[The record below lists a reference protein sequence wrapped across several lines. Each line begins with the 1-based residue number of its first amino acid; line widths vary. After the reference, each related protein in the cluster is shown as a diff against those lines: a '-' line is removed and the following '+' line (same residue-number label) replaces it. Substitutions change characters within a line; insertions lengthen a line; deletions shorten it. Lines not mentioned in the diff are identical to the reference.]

1 MKNVL
6 LIKIDILFIEVIIRK
21 FAMPSFMLKNLI
33 FIQII
38 IFLLVAC
45 SQNEM
50 AKSPQNTEKRTE
62 KQKAMEQIVEKRGVN
77 LPSDSTLI
85 EDGGI
90 LSLENI
96 FGFDPKD
103 NYAINSILFS
113 VALDKIDFMPLAS
126 VDANSGVIVTDW
138 YSFDQ
143 GKTRIKINLRVINEE
158 MQNESLTVSLF
169 KQTFENN
176 NWVDI
181 GKDEQQAAKIKNSIL
196 STARDLKIASEL

>member
-1 MKNVL
+1 
-6 LIKIDILFIEVIIRK
+6 
-21 FAMPSFMLKNLI
+21 MLKNLI

-45 SQNEM
+45 SQNEI

-176 NWVDI
+176 NWVDK
-181 GKDEQQAAKIKNSIL
+181 GKDDQQAAKIKNSIL

>member
-1 MKNVL
+1 M
-6 LIKIDILFIEVIIRK
+6 
-21 FAMPSFMLKNLI
+21 
-33 FIQII
+33 
-38 IFLLVAC
+38 
-45 SQNEM
+45 
-50 AKSPQNTEKRTE
+50 
-62 KQKAMEQIVEKRGVN
+62 
-77 LPSDSTLI
+77 
-85 EDGGI
+85 
-90 LSLENI
+90 SLENI

-176 NWVDI
+176 NWVDK
-181 GKDEQQAAKIKNSIL
+181 GKDDQQAAKIKNSIL
-196 STARDLKIASEL
+196 STARDLKIDSEL

>member
-6 LIKIDILFIEVIIRK
+6 LNKNNYIIHKVIIRK
-21 FAMPSFMLKNLI
+21 FVKPSFMLKNLI

-50 AKSPQNTEKRTE
+50 AKSSQNTEKRTE

-169 KQTFENN
+169 KQNFENN

>member
-1 MKNVL
+1 MCYY
-6 LIKIDILFIEVIIRK
+6 IKIDILFIKVIIRK
-21 FAMPSFMLKNLI
+21 FAKPSFMLKNLI

-45 SQNEM
+45 SQNEI

-176 NWVDI
+176 NWVDM

>member
-1 MKNVL
+1 MCYY
-6 LIKIDILFIEVIIRK
+6 IKIDILFIKVIIRK
-21 FAMPSFMLKNLI
+21 FAKPSFMLKNLI

-45 SQNEM
+45 SQNEI

-176 NWVDI
+176 NWVDT

>member
-1 MKNVL
+1 MCYY
-6 LIKIDILFIEVIIRK
+6 IKIDILFIKVIIRK
-21 FAMPSFMLKNLI
+21 FAKPSFMLKNLI

-45 SQNEM
+45 SQNEI

-169 KQTFENN
+169 KQNFENN

>member
-1 MKNVL
+1 MCYY
-6 LIKIDILFIEVIIRK
+6 IKINILFIKVIIRK
-21 FAMPSFMLKNLI
+21 FAKPSFMLKNLI

-45 SQNEM
+45 SQNEI

-169 KQTFENN
+169 KQNFENN

>member
-1 MKNVL
+1 MCYY
-6 LIKIDILFIEVIIRK
+6 IKIDILFIKVIIRK
-21 FAMPSFMLKNLI
+21 FAKPSFMLKNLI

-45 SQNEM
+45 SQNEI
-50 AKSPQNTEKRTE
+50 AKSPQNTEKRSE

-103 NYAINSILFS
+103 SYAINSILFS

-176 NWVDI
+176 NWVDK

>member
-1 MKNVL
+1 MKNML
-6 LIKIDILFIEVIIRK
+6 LNKNKYNIHKVIIRK
-21 FAMPSFMLKNLI
+21 FAKPSFMMKNLI

-45 SQNEM
+45 SQNDM

-62 KQKAMEQIVEKRGVN
+62 KQKAMEQIIEKRGIN

-85 EDGGI
+85 EDGCI
-90 LSLENI
+90 FSLENI

-176 NWVDI
+176 NWVDT

>member
-1 MKNVL
+1 MCYY
-6 LIKIDILFIEVIIRK
+6 IKIDILFIKVIIRK
-21 FAMPSFMLKNLI
+21 FAKPSFMLKNLI

-45 SQNEM
+45 SQNEI
-50 AKSPQNTEKRTE
+50 AKSPQNTEKRSE

-103 NYAINSILFS
+103 SYAINSILFS

-126 VDANSGVIVTDW
+126 VDANSGVIVTDL

-176 NWVDI
+176 NWVDK

>member
-1 MKNVL
+1 MCYY
-6 LIKIDILFIEVIIRK
+6 IKINILFIKVIIRK
-21 FAMPSFMLKNLI
+21 FAKPSFMLKNLI
-33 FIQII
+33 FIQIF

-45 SQNEM
+45 SQNEI

>member
-1 MKNVL
+1 MCYY
-6 LIKIDILFIEVIIRK
+6 IKIDILFIKVIIRK
-21 FAMPSFMLKNLI
+21 FAKPSFMLKNLI
-33 FIQII
+33 FIQIF

-45 SQNEM
+45 SQNEI

-176 NWVDI
+176 NWVDT

>member
-1 MKNVL
+1 MCYY
-6 LIKIDILFIEVIIRK
+6 IKIDILFIKVIIRK
-21 FAMPSFMLKNLI
+21 FAKPSFMLKNLI
-33 FIQII
+33 FIQIF

-45 SQNEM
+45 SQNEI

-176 NWVDI
+176 NWVDK
-181 GKDEQQAAKIKNSIL
+181 GKDDQQAAKIKNSIL

>member
-1 MKNVL
+1 MCYY
-6 LIKIDILFIEVIIRK
+6 IKIDILFIKVIIRK
-21 FAMPSFMLKNLI
+21 FAKPSFMLKNLI
-33 FIQII
+33 FIQIF

-45 SQNEM
+45 SQNEI

-138 YSFDQ
+138 YSFDE

-176 NWVDI
+176 NWVDT